1 MIIIDRL
8 SVDLVYKI
16 LKKYRLLILGIFFA
30 LLICFNALVY
40 YQYVFLTMR
49 AHPEPI
55 IEKAV
60 IDEENLSKVLGNLET
75 RENNLMRVEKSQYA
89 DPFK

>member
-1 MIIIDRL
+1 MMIIDRI
-8 SVDLVYKI
+8 SIDLVYKF

-30 LLICFNALVY
+30 ILICFNALVY

-55 IEKAV
+55 IERLV
-60 IDEENLSKVLGNLET
+60 INEEDLNKVLSNLET
-75 RENNLMRVEKSQYA
+75 REDNLMRVEESRYA
-89 DPFK
+89 DPFE

>member
-1 MIIIDRL
+1 MMIIDRI

-16 LKKYRLLILGIFFA
+16 LKKYRLLILGIFFV
-30 LLICFNALVY
+30 LLTCFNALAY

-55 IEKAV
+55 IERAV
-60 IDEENLSKVLGNLET
+60 INEENLSKVLGNLET
-75 RENNLMRVEKSQYA
+75 REGNLMRVQKTNYT
-89 DPFK
+89 DPFR

>member
-1 MIIIDRL
+1 MMIIDRI

-30 LLICFNALVY
+30 VLICFNALVY
-40 YQYVFLTMR
+40 YQYVFMAMR

-60 IDEENLSKVLGNLET
+60 INEENLNKVLGNLET
-75 RENNLMRVEKSQYA
+75 REDNLIRVQETRYA

>member
-1 MIIIDRL
+1 MMIIDRI

-30 LLICFNALVY
+30 VLICFNALVY
-40 YQYVFLTMR
+40 YQYVFMVMR

-60 IDEENLSKVLGNLET
+60 INDENLNKVLSNLET
-75 RENNLMRVEKSQYA
+75 REDNLIRIQETQYA

>member
-1 MIIIDRL
+1 MMIIDHI
-8 SVDLVYKI
+8 SVDLIYKI

-40 YQYVFLTMR
+40 YQYVFMAMR
-49 AHPEPI
+49 AHPDPT
-55 IEKAV
+55 IERAV
-60 IDEENLSKVLGNLET
+60 INEENLNKVLDNLET
-75 RENNLMRVEKSQYA
+75 REDNLMRVQKTDYA